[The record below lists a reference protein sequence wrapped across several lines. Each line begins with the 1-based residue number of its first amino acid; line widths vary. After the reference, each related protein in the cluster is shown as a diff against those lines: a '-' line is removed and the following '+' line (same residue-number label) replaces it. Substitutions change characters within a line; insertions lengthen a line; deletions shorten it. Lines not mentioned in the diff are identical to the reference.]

1 MDTGRIEVFI
11 ALGRL
16 GARLMQAVVAFQGG
30 VSVAALQRKRSQDPV
45 LVGLYKFR
53 LQRALV
59 RQATH

>member
-1 MDTGRIEVFI
+1 
-11 ALGRL
+11 
-16 GARLMQAVVAFQGG
+16 MQAIVAFQGG

-53 LQRALV
+53 LLRALV